1 MLTIIPQ
8 EAPAT
13 HPHGEFICSNPDAR
27 SLFRYLSKDDYDAL
41 VRGKTN
47 NPVHLSCFGET
58 ARDILLKESIFGKSG
73 KALIDTFSYSD
84 FVKLPDGS
92 ARTSMA
98 IVPRLWVTKNSDVFK
113 SAIEPL
119 SDWRK
124 DTVLDASWNRSSIVI
139 QNYHDI
145 KPYSIEQTMLGSGI
159 VEGVLPEHGINS
171 IVPVAMDTEE
181 GDILI
186 FLANCWHRK

>member
-13 HPHGEFICSNPDAR
+13 HPHGEFACASPSAR
-27 SLFRYLSKDDYDAL
+27 SLFRFLSQEDYYAL
-41 VRGKTN
+41 VRDETN

-73 KALIDTFSYSD
+73 RGLIDAFSYPD
-84 FVKLPDGS
+84 FVKMPDGS
-92 ARTSMA
+92 TRTSMA
-98 IVPRLWVTKNSDVFK
+98 IVPRLWITKNSDAFK
-113 SAIEPL
+113 AAIEPL

-124 DTVLDASWNRSSIVI
+124 DTVLDASWNRSPIVI
-139 QNYHDI
+139 QNYHNI

-159 VEGVLPEHGINS
+159 VEGALPEHGINS
-171 IVPVAMDTEE
+171 IVPVAMDTEQ
-181 GDILI
+181 GDTLV